1 MPIAIN
7 MRRQKDV
14 YVYLFFGFLES
25 GKTTLIQDT
34 IQSEEFNNG
43 KKTLLIACEEGIEEY
58 DTNILARCK
67 TVLEVMEDKSQ
78 LTGDYFKALQ
88 EKHQPDR
95 VIIEYNGMWLPDE
108 LFDLDMPK
116 TWIPVQAVVAVNS
129 QTYELY
135 MNNMRSIM
143 MEHFKVCDT
152 IIFNRCFKEMN
163 RTAIRRTIKA
173 NNRAATILYDST
185 DVEFDENSE
194 EELPYDLNADI
205 IDINEDD
212 YGIFYLDARDFPER
226 YKGKIVRFKAMV
238 HKLPRLG
245 KTYFVPG
252 RHIMNCCPED
262 ITFFGFVAT
271 SPMAAGLREKEWITI
286 TARVEYEYCK
296 AYKGEGPV
304 LYSQSIGGAVA
315 PEDPVVYFS

>member
-1 MPIAIN
+1 
-7 MRRQKDV
+7 MRKEKDV

-34 IQSEEFNNG
+34 IQSDDFNNG
-43 KKTLLIACEEGIEEY
+43 KKTLLIVCEEGIEEY
-58 DTNILARCK
+58 DPKILTRCR
-67 TVLEVMEDKSQ
+67 TEIEIMEDKSC

-88 EKHQPDR
+88 AKHNPDR
-95 VIIEYNGMWLPDE
+95 VIIEYNGMWMPDE

-116 TWIPVQAVVAVNS
+116 SWIPVQAIATVNS

-135 MNNMRSIM
+135 LNNMRALM
-143 MEHFKVCDT
+143 MEHFKCCDT

-173 NNRAATILYDST
+173 NNRAASILYDST
-185 DVEFDENSE
+185 DVDFEDEE
-194 EELPYDLNADI
+194 EELPYNLNDDI
-205 IDINEDD
+205 IDINDDD
-212 YGIFYLDARDFPER
+212 YGIFYLDARDNPQR
-226 YKGKIVRFKAMV
+226 YNGKVVRFKAMV

-271 SPMAAGLREKEWITI
+271 SPMADCLKEKDWIVI
-286 TARVEYEYCK
+286 TARIAYEYCK

-304 LYSQSIGGAVA
+304 LYTQTFSGAAA
-315 PEDPVVYFS
+315 PEEPVAYFT

>member
-1 MPIAIN
+1 MAADN
-7 MRRQKDV
+7 MRREKDV

-34 IQSEEFNNG
+34 IQSDDFNNG
-43 KKTLLIACEEGIEEY
+43 KKTLLVACEEGIEEY
-58 DTNILARCK
+58 DPKILTRCR
-67 TVLEVMEDKSQ
+67 TVLEIMDDKSQ
-78 LTGDYFKALQ
+78 LTGEYFKQLQ
-88 EKHQPDR
+88 AKHNPDR

-116 TWIPVQAVVAVNS
+116 NWIPVQAIASVNS

-135 MNNMRSIM
+135 MNNMRSLM
-143 MEHFKVCDT
+143 MEHFKCCDT

-163 RTAIRRTIKA
+163 RTAIRRIIKA

-185 DVEFDENSE
+185 DVDFDENPE
-194 EELPYDLNADI
+194 EELPYNLNDEI
-205 IDINEDD
+205 IDVNEDD
-212 YGIFYLDARDFPER
+212 YGIFYLDARDNPER
-226 YKGKIVRFKAMV
+226 YKGKTVRFKAMI

-245 KTYFVPG
+245 KNYFVPG

-271 SPMAAGLREKEWITI
+271 SPMASYLREKDWVII
-286 TARVEYEYCK
+286 TARIEYEFCK

-304 LYSQSIGGAVA
+304 LYAQNIAGSTEPDNPVA
-315 PEDPVVYFS
+315 YFT

>member
-1 MPIAIN
+1 

-34 IQSEEFNNG
+34 IQSDEFNNG

-58 DTNILARCK
+58 DTSILSRCK
-67 TVLEVMEDKSQ
+67 TALEVMEDKSQ
-78 LTGDYFKALQ
+78 LTGDYFKTLQ
-88 EKHQPDR
+88 EKHQPER

-116 TWIPVQAVVAVNS
+116 SWMPVQAVATVNS
-129 QTYELY
+129 ETYELY
-135 MNNMRSIM
+135 LNNMRSIM
-143 MEHFKVCDT
+143 MEHFKICDT

-212 YGIFYLDARDFPER
+212 YGIFYLDARDYPDR
-226 YKGKIVRFKAMV
+226 YRGKIVRFKAMV

-245 KTYFVPG
+245 RTYFVPG

-271 SPMAAGLREKEWITI
+271 SPMADGLREKQWITI
-286 TARVEYEYCK
+286 TARVAYEYCK

-304 LYSQSIGGAVA
+304 LYTQSIGGATE
-315 PEDPVVYFS
+315 PEEPVVYFS